1 MAMTSSCSRIA
12 ITIVGFGLLYSIS
25 LYKSYLQP
33 DIKSARSSNQLSGNI
48 DEIGTLFSFQ
58 SDSFSN
64 ISQTNVVN
72 DNMEPPESVT
82 TKRQVWVSMG
92 LCFSKNLD
100 ALGKSKYPYALSAPL
115 AMILWYHFIPSIR
128 VIIYIVYDDS
138 EHDDQLE
145 INKRKRYEDQL
156 KQINVEVRWV
166 MSQGMSCV
174 TKSQIIRMWAFQ
186 DPMINDN
193 DVVVTAD
200 VDLYVLT
207 PKILDPIDK
216 HPELKVWLFQYDYT
230 AFYPSDT
237 EHPLGKTFNQNL
249 ISATS
254 KGTPLSI

>member
-1 MAMTSSCSRIA
+1 MAVTSSSSRIA

-25 LYKSYLQP
+25 LYKSYLKP
-33 DIKSARSSNQLSGNI
+33 DITSVRSSNQLPDNI
-48 DEIGTLFSFQ
+48 DQIGALFFFQ

-64 ISQTNVVN
+64 ISQTNAVN
-72 DNMEPPESVT
+72 DDMEPLQSVT

-100 ALGKSKYPYALSAPL
+100 ALGKSKYPYALSTPL
-115 AMILWYHFIPSIR
+115 AMILWYHFIPSIK
-128 VIIYIVYDDS
+128 VIIYIVYDNS
-138 EHDDQLE
+138 EHDDQRA
-145 INKRKRYEDQL
+145 INKRQRYEDQL

-166 MSQGMSCV
+166 MSQDMSCV
-174 TKSQIIRMWAFQ
+174 TKSQIVRMWAFQ

-216 HPELKVWLFQYDYT
+216 HPELKVWLFQYDFT
-230 AFYPSDT
+230 AFYSSDSQN
-237 EHPLGKTFNQNL
+237 PLGKTFNQNL

-254 KGTPLSI
+254 KGTPQSI

>member
-1 MAMTSSCSRIA
+1 MELFFLAKSVTMAMTSSCSRIA

-33 DIKSARSSNQLSGNI
+33 NIKSARSSNQLSGNI

-138 EHDDQLE
+138 EHDNQLA

-166 MSQGMSCV
+166 
-174 TKSQIIRMWAFQ
+174 KSQDM
-186 DPMINDN
+186 
-193 DVVVTAD
+193 
-200 VDLYVLT
+200 
-207 PKILDPIDK
+207 
-216 HPELKVWLFQYDYT
+216 
-230 AFYPSDT
+230 S
-237 EHPLGKTFNQNL
+237 
-249 ISATS
+249 
-254 KGTPLSI
+254 